1 MKRTKLRSILFI
13 VIAGCLLPAQLVAQS
28 DVPESVLANGGGESS
43 NDQYRILGTAGQPAI
58 GRGGNISFL
67 SKAGYR
73 AAPAP
78 AALDIPTDIQTVA
91 AWMIDLQYTDPNLPS
106 NGGFKKHHD
115 PGLAGGYFDV
125 NPYFSNLGLVGMLQA
140 PVEGKLEAAE
150 RWIDWYLDH
159 LNMNS
164 TPPGVVY
171 DHWYLAD
178 GTGETT
184 APPGCGTNEPGI
196 PDCNW
201 DDASDSYAAT
211 FLGATWV
218 YYEAGGRADFLK
230 EPGKKEKFETIA
242 EVILALQ
249 DVDGLVWAKDGY
261 RVKYVMDNSEVFW
274 GLKSMANLEAFVFD
288 DPNKAQIYE
297 AAAEKVRN
305 AIETELFNQNTQLY
319 RGAKFENG
327 TFQEVDLD
335 VWYSDTVVGTV
346 ALVWPHLFGV
356 ERGNS
361 TRAQTQMAAL
371 NNSWDGSPNPDW
383 TGNIVDP
390 DGFPWPA
397 IGYASL
403 LIGGNSQARAHATF
417 VKQQKLA
424 DFGYPLTVFD
434 AGFFLR
440 TLSPTANAQSV
451 ATVEDTDQQ
460 IALSGN
466 HLGEDGLMFAIARQ
480 PAKGSVSLS
489 GVTVTY
495 RPDPDFNGA
504 DHFTFTAGDGSSTS
518 SPVAVTITVNAVN
531 DAPSFTR
538 GADHTVDEDGGAQTV
553 SGWAT
558 GISAGPGDESG
569 QAPDFTVSSDNP
581 GLFSIQPAVD
591 ALGTLTYTPAA
602 NASGSA
608 TVSVQL
614 KDNGGTANGGVDLS
628 PIQTFT
634 VTVRPVNDRP
644 TLTANNGLSLS
655 EKKTAILTA
664 AQLQATDMDNDV
676 AQLTYTV
683 VTPPT
688 WGILKRG
695 ESTLG
700 VGSTFVQADIDGGH
714 LTFTHTGSDAT
725 SDRFTFRVSDGS
737 GETTGDTVFLLNIT
751 PVDRPIAHATSA
763 ETMEDVALQ
772 IPLAGSDPEG
782 KPLTFALVRRGA
794 SGTMVL
800 NGAAATYTPYAD
812 FNGSDSFTFMVD
824 NGTFTSDTARVAI
837 TVNAVNDAPS
847 FTKGADH
854 TVDEDGDAQTVSGWA
869 TGISA
874 GPGDES
880 GQAPDFTVS
889 SDNPGLFSIQ
899 PAVDALG
906 TLTYTPAANAS
917 GSATVSVQLKDNG
930 GTANGGVDLSPIQ
943 TFTVTVRPV
952 NDRPT
957 LADIGS
963 QSTGE
968 DSSLTDIA
976 FTVDEGDGASEDA
989 QTLTVTATSSNTT
1002 LVPDGN
1008 ITVNYTA
1015 DGTADATGGTLDI
1028 TPAADQSGTTT
1039 IAVTVDDG
1047 QSADGTV
1054 SKTFTLT
1061 VSSVNDDPI
1070 LVTNQRLAV
1079 GERGTA
1085 SITSDLLKISDVDN
1099 SAAQL
1104 TYTIGAAPTKGELQ
1118 KASTKLG
1125 SGSTFT
1131 QDDIDNN
1138 RVSYVHTGN
1147 GTISDSFTFAVS
1159 DDAGGSIGST
1169 SFAITITS
1177 VDRPIANPA
1186 SETTQEDSTLQ
1197 ITLTGSDPEGKS
1209 LTFAKASD
1217 PSNGT
1222 MSLSNNT
1229 ATYTPYADFNGS
1241 DSFTFTVDNGTFT
1254 SSPVAVT
1261 ITVNAVNDAPSFTRG
1276 ADHTVDEDGGAQT
1289 VSGWATGISAGPG
1302 DESGQAPDFTVSSDN
1317 PGLFS
1322 IQPAVDALG
1331 TLTYTPAANAS
1342 GSATVSVQLKDNGGT
1357 ANGGVDLS
1365 PIQTFT
1371 VTVRP
1376 VNDRPTLDGLTDQT
1390 IQEDSQPTEVA
1401 FTVDEGGGP
1410 TRMSRA

>member
-1 MKRTKLRSILFI
+1 MLAPRRISVKRTKLRSILFI

-644 TLTANNGLSLS
+644 TL
-655 EKKTAILTA
+655 
-664 AQLQATDMDNDV
+664 
-676 AQLTYTV
+676 
-683 VTPPT
+683 
-688 WGILKRG
+688 
-695 ESTLG
+695 
-700 VGSTFVQADIDGGH
+700 
-714 LTFTHTGSDAT
+714 
-725 SDRFTFRVSDGS
+725 
-737 GETTGDTVFLLNIT
+737 
-751 PVDRPIAHATSA
+751 
-763 ETMEDVALQ
+763 
-772 IPLAGSDPEG
+772 
-782 KPLTFALVRRGA
+782 
-794 SGTMVL
+794 
-800 NGAAATYTPYAD
+800 
-812 FNGSDSFTFMVD
+812 
-824 NGTFTSDTARVAI
+824 
-837 TVNAVNDAPS
+837 
-847 FTKGADH
+847 
-854 TVDEDGDAQTVSGWA
+854 
-869 TGISA
+869 
-874 GPGDES
+874 
-880 GQAPDFTVS
+880 
-889 SDNPGLFSIQ
+889 
-899 PAVDALG
+899 
-906 TLTYTPAANAS
+906 
-917 GSATVSVQLKDNG
+917 
-930 GTANGGVDLSPIQ
+930 
-943 TFTVTVRPV
+943 
-952 NDRPT
+952 
-957 LADIGS
+957 ADIGS